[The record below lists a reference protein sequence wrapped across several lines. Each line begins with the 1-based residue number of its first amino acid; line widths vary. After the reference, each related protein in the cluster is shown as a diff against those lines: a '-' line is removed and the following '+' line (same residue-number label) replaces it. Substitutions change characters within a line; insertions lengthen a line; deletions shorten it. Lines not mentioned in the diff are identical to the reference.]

1 MAINGA
7 FVDRNLIKKAHQ
19 RQQDVLVW
27 TVNDAASMST
37 MIGMG
42 VDGLITD
49 KPALGRAVLRDR
61 EKLNV
66 GQRLILELADV
77 FGIQPQ
83 ITDQ

>member
-1 MAINGA
+1 NGA
-7 FVDRNLIKKAHQ
+7 FVDRDLIKKAHQ

-66 GQRLILELADV
+66 GQRLMLELADV